1 MSGGRESDKPKA
13 EPTPEAHEGAA
24 ESASPPDLPTE
35 ADAAAYFGLLGIAAE
50 ADMDQEL
57 DENARDYGDQEDL
70 ESIPSRSFVKWYF
83 LFGLFLVAVVAA
95 LVAGRLVGNRSDPAL
110 DTPPAAAG
118 AGASTNSTPSP
129 SASIDR
135 AGAGAGCLLPAS
147 SVTSTLMDVQT
158 DRGVADPAHVPDAVA
173 DPGH

>member
-57 DENARDYGDQEDL
+57 DENARLWG
-70 ESIPSRSFVKWYF
+70 SGGP
-83 LFGLFLVAVVAA
+83 
-95 LVAGRLVGNRSDPAL
+95 
-110 DTPPAAAG
+110 
-118 AGASTNSTPSP
+118 
-129 SASIDR
+129 
-135 AGAGAGCLLPAS
+135 
-147 SVTSTLMDVQT
+147 
-158 DRGVADPAHVPDAVA
+158 
-173 DPGH
+173 